1 VIKTDSKSFL
11 RLISLFVAVAISAS
25 ISGCQLLNT
34 RTRYTTPVHYTDSF
48 FNTFDTIVTLVA
60 YTENEDEFD
69 TYYKRVYTRMHEFH
83 RLYDIY
89 NDYEGVN
96 NIKTINDNA
105 GVKPVKVNQEIIDL
119 ILFSKDWYRRTGGKV
134 NIAMGAVLRI
144 WHEYRQEGLDDPA
157 SAKLPPME
165 TLQEAAKHTDI
176 DKVVVDTVNNTVY
189 LDDKEMRLD
198 VGAVAKG
205 YATEMVAQEIMAMGL
220 KSGMLSSGGNIRAIG
235 KPLDGLRAR
244 WGVGVQDPRQ
254 SIVSEQGL
262 LDVLYFNDGSAASS
276 GDYQRYYTV
285 EGKRYHHIIDPET
298 LMPAEYYR
306 AVTVVT
312 EDSGVADFM
321 STTLF
326 LLPYTEGKSLV
337 DDLDGVE
344 ALWVM
349 VDGKIEASDGMK
361 LIMKSQ
367 GATGKEPK

>member
-1 VIKTDSKSFL
+1 MKTDTKFFL
-11 RLISLFVAVAISAS
+11 RLISFFMAVAISAS
-25 ISGCQLLNT
+25 VSGCQLLNT
-34 RTRYTTPVHYTDSF
+34 RTKYTTPIHYTDSF
-48 FNTFDTIVTLVA
+48 FDTFDTIVTLVA
-60 YTENEDEFD
+60 YTKDKDEFD
-69 TYYKRVYTRMHEFH
+69 MYYNTVYTRMHEFH

-105 GVKPVKVNQEIIDL
+105 GVKPVKVKREIIDL

-157 SAKLPPME
+157 SAKVPPME
-165 TLQEAAKHTDI
+165 VLQEAAKHTDI
-176 DKVVVDTVNNTVY
+176 DKVVVDTENSTVY
-189 LDDKEMRLD
+189 LDDKDMRLD

-205 YATEMVAQEIMAMGL
+205 YATEAAAQEIMSLGFE
-220 KSGMLSSGGNIRAIG
+220 SGMLSSGGNIRAIG

-244 WGVGVQDPRQ
+244 WGVGVQDPKQ
-254 SIVSEQGL
+254 SIVSEQNL
-262 LDVLYFNDGSAASS
+262 VDVLYFNDGSAASS

-285 EGKRYHHIIDPET
+285 EGKQYHHIIDPKT
-298 LMPAEYYR
+298 LMPAEYCR

-326 LLPYTEGKSLV
+326 LLPYDEGKSLV
-337 DDLDGVE
+337 DGLDKVE

-349 VDGKIEASDGMK
+349 ADGKIEATDGME
-361 LIMKSQ
+361 LIMKSH
-367 GATGKEPK
+367 GATGADPQ